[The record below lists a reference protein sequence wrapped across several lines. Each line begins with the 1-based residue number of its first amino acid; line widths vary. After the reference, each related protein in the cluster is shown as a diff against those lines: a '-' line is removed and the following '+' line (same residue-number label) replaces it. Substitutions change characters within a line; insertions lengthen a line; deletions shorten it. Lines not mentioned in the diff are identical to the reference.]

1 MAVFNININ
10 RQVPDISKAM
20 SKAYLTGYRRIS
32 GNSMQI
38 KIMSREITANA
49 ITVYIQTGDDL
60 EINTARINF
69 IIFSTNQFNMFG
81 KGISRKDYA
90 GTFVESIQK

>member
-1 MAVFNININ
+1 MATFNLDIN

-20 SKAYLTGYRRIS
+20 SKAYLTGYRRLS

-38 KIMSREITANA
+38 KIMTREITANTLA
-49 ITVYIQTGDDL
+49 VYIQTGDDL

-69 IIFSTNQFNMFG
+69 IIFSIN
-81 KGISRKDYA
+81 
-90 GTFVESIQK
+90 